1 MVIGS
6 GPNGLVAANLLVDAG
21 WSVTVLEAQPTI
33 GGAVRTDTELSPDWR
48 LDTFSAFYPLAAAS
62 QTIKNLH
69 LEQHG
74 LTWVHAPAV
83 LGNPLPDG
91 NWALLQR
98 DRHDTAAGLDKLCTG
113 DGEAWLELCALW
125 DGFGPD
131 LIGALLNP
139 FPPVRSGLKMAVHLP
154 RAGGLSAIRLLLM
167 SVRRL
172 GEEYFRGEAPRL
184 LLTGNALHADF
195 SPEGAGSAAFGL
207 LITMLGQNVGFP
219 VPQGG
224 AGELIAALARRF
236 ESKGGVIETSTEVTS
251 IVIRDGRAVAV
262 KTVAGDEVDA
272 SRAVIANVSAPA
284 LYGGLVSLDQLP
296 ARTKRG
302 VKGFEWD
309 PSTVKVDWALSSPVP
324 WDPAPAVAPGTVHIA
339 HSVDELSTFSG
350 QVSGNTIPSDP
361 LLLMGQM
368 TTADPTRSKPGTES
382 LWAYTHVPQA
392 PREDAG
398 DEGIRG
404 VWDASDLERFADR
417 MQRRIERFAPD
428 MSSRIVARRV
438 LGPHEFQ
445 ARDAN
450 LHRGAVNGGTAALHQ
465 ELIFRPMPGM
475 GRAETPIK
483 GLFLG
488 SASAHPGGGVH
499 GAPGANAAKAA
510 MAHDRLRRLRP
521 NLRKKSG

>member
-6 GPNGLVAANLLVDAG
+6 GPNGLVAANLLIDAG
-21 WSVTVLEAQPTI
+21 WSVMVLEAQPTI
-33 GGAVRTDTELSPDWR
+33 GGAVRSDTELGPDWR

-62 QTIKNLH
+62 KTIKNLQ
-69 LEQHG
+69 LEDYG

-83 LGNPLPDG
+83 LGNPLPEG
-91 NWALLQR
+91 GWALLHR
-98 DRHDTAAGLDKLCTG
+98 DRHATAAGLDELCPG

-131 LIGALLNP
+131 LIGALLDP
-139 FPPVRSGLKMAVHLP
+139 FPPVRNGAKMAVNLP
-154 RAGGLSAIRLLLM
+154 RAGGLSAVRLLLM

-172 GEEYFRGEAPRL
+172 GEEYFKGEAPRL

-207 LITMLGQNVGFP
+207 LLTMLGQNVGFP

-236 ESKGGVIETSTEVTS
+236 ESKGGEIQTGTEVRS
-251 IVIRDGRAVAV
+251 VVIRGGRAVAV
-262 KTVAGDEVDA
+262 KLATGDEAQAD
-272 SRAVIANVSAPA
+272 RAVIANVSAPA
-284 LYGGLVSLDQLP
+284 LYGGLVSIDHLP
-296 ARTKRG
+296 ARTRRG
-302 VKGFEWD
+302 IRRFEWD
-309 PSTVKVDWALSSPVP
+309 PSTVKVDWAMSGPVP

-339 HSVDELSTFSG
+339 HSVDELSMFSG

-361 LLLMGQM
+361 LLLIGQM
-368 TTADPTRSKPGTES
+368 TTTDPTRSKPGTES

-392 PREDAG
+392 PRGDAG
-398 DEGIRG
+398 NGGIRG

-417 MQRRIERFAPD
+417 MQGRIERFAPEF
-428 MSSRIVARRV
+428 SSRIVARRV

-445 ARDAN
+445 ARNAN

-465 ELIFRPMPGM
+465 ELIFRPLPGM

-483 GLFLG
+483 GLYLG

-510 MAHDRLRRLRP
+510 LAHDRVRRLRP
-521 NLRKKSG
+521 NLRKKSR

>member
-1 MVIGS
+1 MIGS

-62 QTIKNLH
+62 KTIANLH
-69 LEQHG
+69 LEEHG
-74 LTWVHAPAV
+74 LVWVHAPAV

-98 DRHDTAAGLDKLCTG
+98 DRHDTAAGLDELCPG

-125 DGFGPD
+125 DGFGQD
-131 LIGALLNP
+131 LIGTLLDP
-139 FPPVRSGLKMAVHLP
+139 FPPLRHGVRFAVNLP
-154 RAGGLSAIRLLLM
+154 RAGGLPALRLPLM

-172 GEEYFRGEAPRL
+172 GQEYFKGEAPRL
-184 LLTGNALHADF
+184 LLAGNALHADF
-195 SPEGAGSAAFGL
+195 SPEGAGSAIFGL
-207 LITMLGQNVGFP
+207 LLSMLGQAVGFP

-236 ESKGGVIETSTEVTS
+236 ESKGGEIHTGSEVTS
-251 IVIRDGRAVAV
+251 VVIRDGRAVAV
-262 KTVAGDEVDA
+262 KLATGDEVQA
-272 SRAVIANVSAPA
+272 TRAVIANVSAPA
-284 LYGGLVSLDQLP
+284 LYGGLVSLDDLP
-296 ARTKRG
+296 DRTRRG
-302 VKGFEWD
+302 MAGFEWD
-309 PSTVKVDWALSSPVP
+309 PSTVKVDWALSGPVP
-324 WDPAPAVAPGTVHIA
+324 WESAPTVAPGTVHIA

-350 QVSGNTIPSDP
+350 QVSGNSIPSDP
-361 LLLMGQM
+361 FLLIGQM
-368 TTADPTRSKPGTES
+368 TTTDRTRSKPGTES
-382 LWAYTHVPQA
+382 LWAYAHVPQA
-392 PREDAG
+392 PRGDAG
-398 DEGIRG
+398 DGGIRG
-404 VWDASDLERFADR
+404 VWDSSDLERFADR
-417 MQRRIERFAPD
+417 MQGRIERFAPD
-428 MSSRIVARRV
+428 FSSRIVSRRV

-450 LHRGAVNGGTAALHQ
+450 LHRGAVNGGTAGLHQ
-465 ELIFRPMPGM
+465 QLVFRPMPGM

-510 MAHDRLRRLRP
+510 LAHDRLRRLRP
-521 NLRKKSG
+521 NLRKKSR